1 MKTIKAFEYKDLGA
15 DIQARVFSEFVDAQV
30 EGDLQALF
38 EDLEAG
44 IITEAVAYKTIGC
57 SKSYA
62 ESTDW
67 FVPACYYEHNEKQV
81 KSDVES
87 TLAEALFTAAGQFIQ
102 YKEGI

>member
-1 MKTIKAFEYKDLGA
+1 M
-15 DIQARVFSEFVDAQV
+15 

-44 IITEAVAYKTIGC
+44 IITEVAAYKIIGC

-62 ESTDW
+62 ENTSW

-81 KSDVES
+81 KSDVEG
-87 TLAEALFTAAGQFIQ
+87 TLVEALFTAAGQFIQ
-102 YKEGI
+102 YKEGV